1 MTSIRDNLP
10 LVRAAALPGPGL
22 TAWQELFEHAS
33 LKPSNRILIIGAGG
47 AVGGY
52 AVQLAH
58 QTGATVTATASA
70 RCADRMRAYGADEII
85 DYTVAEVIDQA
96 KNEPFDVVLNL
107 VPTSPQE
114 TTELASLTASGGIFV
129 STTTPAAANPAL
141 KRTIR
146 MTVRSDAVQLMHLYS
161 RVSAGDL
168 LINVTEIKPL
178 EELSMVHDQ
187 YNRGTHYGK
196 IVFAA

>member
-1 MTSIRDNLP
+1 MASI
-10 LVRAAALPGPGL
+10 VRARQPQA
-22 TAWQELFEHAS
+22 
-33 LKPSNRILIIGAGG
+33 SNRIRIIGAGG

-70 RCADRMRAYGADEII
+70 RSE
-85 DYTVAEVIDQA
+85 

-178 EELSMVHDQ
+178 
-187 YNRGTHYGK
+187 
-196 IVFAA
+196 

>member
-1 MTSIRDNLP
+1 
-10 LVRAAALPGPGL
+10 
-22 TAWQELFEHAS
+22 
-33 LKPSNRILIIGAGG
+33 
-47 AVGGY
+47 
-52 AVQLAH
+52 
-58 QTGATVTATASA
+58 
-70 RCADRMRAYGADEII
+70 
-85 DYTVAEVIDQA
+85 
-96 KNEPFDVVLNL
+96 VVLNL

-178 EELSMVHDQ
+178 
-187 YNRGTHYGK
+187 
-196 IVFAA
+196 